1 MDMNRILEWIEQ
13 NPMGINFMISEI
25 MKVFGV
31 SAEVYKGLIFIKK
44 DKSVLVTNRHGVN
57 LYFVEDVG
65 DSTHIEFDDIS
76 YQLVAPT
83 VEVDNSEKNDL
94 TLSSDNG
101 IIELVEKKV
110 KSKKKE

>member
-94 TLSSDNG
+94 TLSSDND
-101 IIELVEKKV
+101 IIETVETKV
-110 KSKKKE
+110 KSKKKG

>member
-1 MDMNRILEWIEQ
+1 MDMNRILEWVQQ
-13 NPMGINFMISEI
+13 NPMSINFMVSEI
-25 MKVFGV
+25 IKVFGV
-31 SAEVYKGLIFIKK
+31 SAEIYKGLIFVKK
-44 DKSVLVTNRHGVN
+44 DKSVLVTNKHGVN

-83 VEVDNSEKNDL
+83 VKVDNSEKKDL
-94 TLSSDNG
+94 TLSSDNDR
-101 IIELVEKKV
+101 IETVETKV

>member
-1 MDMNRILEWIEQ
+1 MNVILEWIEQ

-31 SAEVYKGLIFIKK
+31 SAEVYKELIFIKK

-101 IIELVEKKV
+101 IIEPVEKKV